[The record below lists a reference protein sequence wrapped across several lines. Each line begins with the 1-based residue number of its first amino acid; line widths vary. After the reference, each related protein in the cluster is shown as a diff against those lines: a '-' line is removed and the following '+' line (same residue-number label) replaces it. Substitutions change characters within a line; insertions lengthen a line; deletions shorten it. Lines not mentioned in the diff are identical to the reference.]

1 MRISDW
7 SSDVCSSDLGAV
19 RAGSRRREVRG
30 PAEPP
35 GVGVLMGADVG
46 AAGVVAAGE
55 VGALEQDDAD
65 LRIDA
70 QRGDLFVQLV
80 PDVGDGGIG
89 LVRLESQRLGAAG
102 DVRPGEDGHAD
113 RESTRKNSS
122 NSYD

>member
-1 MRISDW
+1 
-7 SSDVCSSDLGAV
+7 
-19 RAGSRRREVRG
+19 
-30 PAEPP
+30 
-35 GVGVLMGADVG
+35 MGADVG

-89 LVRLESQRLGAAG
+89 LVRLERQRLGAAG
-102 DVRPGEDGHAD
+102 EVRPGEEGHAG
-113 RESTRKNSS
+113 RRSEEPTSELQSLMRISYAVCCLKKKNKL
-122 NSYD
+122 